1 MAGVFISY
9 SPDKPVAGVFIS
21 YSPHGAPFVQR
32 LYAALR
38 KADVP
43 AWVDLEGISPSAP
56 WMEEIQ
62 SAIGVA
68 DTLIYVLSPESLQS
82 EWTQSELTYA
92 LSQGKRVVPVVA
104 RAVAP
109 DDTPPALRSLNW
121 ISFTSPDDFDMAF
134 RRLLGAL
141 GAAAPRA
148 ATKAAPTAIQR
159 VGAAIAPTYSDALFS
174 AIRRPGLLAWLSVII
189 LLIVVVAGGGYF
201 TAKGAAPGSLLGHY
215 TLPSWTLTA
224 ASLVLNLI
232 LLGAL
237 LVGWLR
243 RRVRLMQPEATS
255 RAAQGSGI
263 VFISYSRSDS
273 EFVDKL
279 EDDLLGERFKTWVD
293 RRKLEGGQ
301 VWDAEI
307 ERAIERCQLLL
318 VVLSPDALQSRWVR
332 QEYVYAMKRN
342 KLVIPIIYHPCQSVP
357 RKLARLQLLD
367 FKAGLN
373 FDAKYRFAF
382 GQLVARLDAIA
393 LPRVAVAA

>member
-9 SPDKPVAGVFIS
+9 SRRDERFVRRLYEALRQADIPVWIDFEGI
-21 YSPHGAPFVQR
+21 APSADFVQ
-32 LYAALR
+32 
-38 KADVP
+38 
-43 AWVDLEGISPSAP
+43 
-56 WMEEIQ
+56 EIQ
-62 SAIGVA
+62 SALDVA
-68 DTLIYVLSPESLQS
+68 DALIYVLSPASLQS
-82 EWTQSELTYA
+82 AWIQQELEFA
-92 LSQGKRVVPVVA
+92 LSRGRVIIPVVA
-104 RAVAP
+104 ESITP
-109 DDTPPALRSLNW
+109 DDAPPALRSLNW
-121 ISFTSPDDFDMAF
+121 ISFTDPSDFDTAF

-141 GAAAPRA
+141 GAPTPRA
-148 ATKAAPTAIQR
+148 ETATATKAATQQAGDT
-159 VGAAIAPTYSDALFS
+159 VVVTYSDVFFS
-174 AIRRPGLLAWLSVII
+174 ALSRRRVMLWLVAIVLL
-189 LLIVVVAGGGYF
+189 VVVAVLGSVF

-215 TLPSWTLTA
+215 TFPAWTLTA
-224 ASLVLNLI
+224 ASLALNVI

-243 RRVRLMQPEATS
+243 RRTQLMQPEAAS
-255 RAAQGSGI
+255 GAAQGSGI

-307 ERAIERCQLLL
+307 ERAIQRCQLLL

-373 FDAKYRFAF
+373 FEAKYRFAF
-382 GQLVARLDAIA
+382 GQLVARLDAVA

>member
-1 MAGVFISY
+1 MASVFISY
-9 SPDKPVAGVFIS
+9 SRRDERFVRRLYEALRQADIPVWIDFEGI
-21 YSPHGAPFVQR
+21 APSADFVQ
-32 LYAALR
+32 
-38 KADVP
+38 
-43 AWVDLEGISPSAP
+43 
-56 WMEEIQ
+56 EIQ
-62 SAIGVA
+62 SALDVA
-68 DTLIYVLSPESLQS
+68 DALIYVLSPASLQS
-82 EWTQSELTYA
+82 AWIQQELEFA
-92 LSQGKRVVPVVA
+92 LSRGRVIIPVVA
-104 RAVAP
+104 ESIAL
-109 DDTPPALRSLNW
+109 DDAPPALRSLNW
-121 ISFTSPDDFDMAF
+121 ISFADSDFDTAF